1 MRDHAGVTMESVSTQ
16 PIFMLKLVAL
26 LFHVRDIW
34 VQISAMRAT
43 VLTRFLRLFR
53 LSK

>member
-1 MRDHAGVTMESVSTQ
+1 
-16 PIFMLKLVAL
+16 
-26 LFHVRDIW
+26 
-34 VQISAMRAT
+34 MRAT